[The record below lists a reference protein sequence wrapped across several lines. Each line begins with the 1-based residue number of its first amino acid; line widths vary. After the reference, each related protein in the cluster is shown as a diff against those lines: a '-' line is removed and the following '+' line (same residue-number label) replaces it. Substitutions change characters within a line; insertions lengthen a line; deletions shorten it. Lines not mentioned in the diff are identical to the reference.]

1 MPGLWHPEP
10 MKAVVITRHGG
21 PEVLQVREVPDPQPG
36 PEEVRVEVASAALN
50 RADLLQRRGLYPA
63 PPGCPETI
71 PGLEFAGRVESR
83 GAGVRRLRVGDRVM
97 GIVGGGGYAE
107 RLVVHEKL
115 CMPLPPALNW
125 DEAAAFPEA
134 FLTAFDALWNQARLT
149 PGESMLLHA
158 AASGV
163 GTAAAQLGAVAGAR
177 VIGLCRSASKRRKLK
192 ELGVHFVFDP
202 EQPQLADEILAAAG
216 GEGVDLVV
224 DLLGAASWN
233 TNVTALRP
241 RGRLVL
247 LGLLGG
253 SRAEIDLS
261 VLLAKRLSVVG
272 SVLRPRSLDER
283 IRLVRQFNRS
293 VIPLLAAGRVRA
305 VIDRVF
311 DWTEAVDAHR
321 RMEANLNYGKIV
333 LSVRP

>member
-1 MPGLWHPEP
+1 

-36 PEEVRVEVASAALN
+36 PGEVRVEVASAALN

-63 PPGCPETI
+63 PPGCPEAI
-71 PGLEFAGRVESR
+71 PGLEFAGRVEVR

-115 CMPLPPALNW
+115 CMPLPPALSW

-177 VIGLCRSASKRRKLK
+177 VIGLCRSSSKRRQLK
-192 ELGVHFVFDP
+192 ELGVQFVFDP

-233 TNVTALRP
+233 LNVTALRP
-241 RGRLVL
+241 QGRLVL

-253 SRAEIDLS
+253 SRAEVDLS

-293 VIPLLAAGRVRA
+293 VIPLLAAGRVRP

-333 LSVRP
+333 LSVRR